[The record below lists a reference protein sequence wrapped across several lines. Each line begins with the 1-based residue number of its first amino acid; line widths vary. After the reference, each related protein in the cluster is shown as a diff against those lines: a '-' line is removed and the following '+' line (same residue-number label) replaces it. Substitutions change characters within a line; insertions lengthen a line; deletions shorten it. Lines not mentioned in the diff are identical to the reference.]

1 MYRVPFSAFI
11 ANLGKYVEGSL
22 VGQWVEF
29 PKTDDRIREV
39 LEEIG
44 IDGDRCEEIFIAD
57 YDCNINGLYDKL
69 GESENLSMLN
79 YLAKKIQEGDTD
91 FLEAA
96 LESGACTGSA
106 RDIINVLD
114 NQDCFLFFHGI
125 ENDYD
130 LGYYY
135 IHEAFSE
142 SELSDRL
149 GELAGYIDYEAY
161 GRDIQISEGGCYTG
175 NGCYICL
182 METITDYVEG
192 VDDIPYEYL
201 LCSC

>member
-29 PKTDDRIREV
+29 PTTDDRIREV

-44 IDGDRCEEIFIAD
+44 IDRDRYEELFIAD
-57 YDCNINGLYDKL
+57 YDCNINGLDDKL
-69 GESENLSMLN
+69 GESESLNMLN
-79 YLAKKIQEGDTD
+79 YLAVKIQEGDTD

-96 LESGACTGSA
+96 LELGECTGSVK
-106 RDIINVLD
+106 DIINVLG
-114 NQDCFLFFHGI
+114 NQDCYLFFREI

-142 SELSDRL
+142 SELNDRL
-149 GELAGYIDYEAY
+149 GELADYIDYEAY
-161 GRDIQISEGGCYTG
+161 GRDVRISEGGHYAGTG
-175 NGCYICL
+175 YICL
-182 METITDYVEG
+182 VETITAYVEG
-192 VDDIPYEYL
+192 IDDIPHEYL
-201 LCSC
+201 LCFFK

>member
-114 NQDCFLFFHGI
+114 NQERFLF
-125 ENDYD
+125 
-130 LGYYY
+130 
-135 IHEAFSE
+135 
-142 SELSDRL
+142 L

-192 VDDIPYEYL
+192 IDDIPYEYL